1 MDYSC
6 FTTDIASPPYGL
18 DQPLSQE
25 LIDTLWSKDILDCDD
40 FLDIPASA
48 NSSGPRENTSVP
60 KRINRDALGYLPNDY
75 PCTNHSNF
83 NAENDTEFIPVHT
96 MSTEALTD
104 LIAQPNQKYPVSKQ

>member
-25 LIDTLWSKDILDCDD
+25 LIDTLWSKDILDFDD

-48 NSSGPRENTSVP
+48 NSSGPRQNTSVP
-60 KRINRDALGYLPNDY
+60 KRIDRDALGCLPNDC
-75 PCTNHSNF
+75 PCT
-83 NAENDTEFIPVHT
+83 ENDTEFIPVHT